1 MKPLKISE
9 VAKAVGGTINNPD
22 IADKLIV
29 GVSFDTREA
38 MDDMI
43 FVPLKGENTDGHN
56 FLHEAMKCGAV
67 CVFSEVET
75 YIDAIMVE
83 DAAQALKDLAEYY
96 RSLFDVKV
104 VGITG
109 SNGKT
114 STKDMIASVLAE
126 KYNVV
131 KTIGNFNNEI
141 GLPTTIFNIDEN
153 TDVIVLE
160 MGMNHSGE
168 ISRLSKIAR
177 PDYAVITNIG
187 VAHIENL
194 GSQEGIFKA
203 KSEILDY
210 LAPNGKVYLCGDD
223 NFLTRYRD
231 RRSYIFYGYGMRN
244 SYRATDIDGGGLD
257 SSMYTVTLKNG
268 ETLEA
273 YLPTPGRHMV
283 LNSLA
288 AIAIGE
294 EFGLTAAQI
303 AEGIK
308 KFKSSGRRMNVIET
322 NGGMRVIDDCYN
334 ASPDSMK
341 AALEVLI
348 QAQDGNTIA
357 ILGDML
363 ELGESSYDMH
373 FDVGAEAAKLCIDTI
388 ICVGEASEATY
399 EGAYNAFRDGGSNS
413 QIIYFGSKDDCMA
426 QLDAFVKP
434 GDTILV
440 KASRGMRFEDIVS
453 KLVND

>member
-9 VAKAVGGTINNPD
+9 VAKAVGGKVNNTE
-22 IADKLIV
+22 IADRMIV

-38 MDDMI
+38 MEDKI
-43 FVPLKGENTDGHN
+43 FVPLKGENVDGHN
-56 FLHEAMKCGAV
+56 FLHEAMKCGAA
-67 CVFSEVET
+67 CVFSEIET
-75 YIDAIMVE
+75 YVDAIMVE

-114 STKDMIASVLAE
+114 STKDMIAAVLAE

-141 GLPTTIFNIDEN
+141 GLPTTIFNIDDN
-153 TDVIVLE
+153 TDVVVLE

-177 PDYAVITNIG
+177 PDYAIITNIG

-210 LAPNGKVYLCGDD
+210 LAPDGKVYLCGDD
-223 NFLTRYRD
+223 NFLIRYRD
-231 RRSYIFYGYGMRN
+231 RKNFTFYGYGMRN
-244 SYRATDIDGGGLD
+244 TYRANDIEGGGLD
-257 SSMYTVTLKNG
+257 SSQYTVLMKTG
-268 ETLEA
+268 ETLEV
-273 YLPTPGRHMV
+273 YVPTPGKHMV

-288 AIAIGE
+288 AVAVGE
-294 EFGLTAAQI
+294 ELGLSPAQI
-303 AEGIK
+303 ANGIK
-308 KFKSSGRRMNVIET
+308 KFKSSGMRMNVIET
-322 NGGMRVIDDCYN
+322 NGGMHVIDDCYN
-334 ASPDSMK
+334 ASPDSVK
-341 AALEVLI
+341 AALDVLI
-348 QAQDGNTIA
+348 QASGNTIA

-363 ELGESSYDMH
+363 ELGEQSYDMH
-373 FDVGAEAAKLCIDTI
+373 FEIGAEAARLCIDTI
-388 ICVGEASEATY
+388 ICVGEESEATY
-399 EGAYNAFRDGGSNS
+399 EGAYNEFRSGASNS
-413 QIIYFGSKDDCMA
+413 QIIYFNSKDDCLA
-426 QLDAFVKP
+426 QLGTFVKA

-440 KASRGMRFEDIVS
+440 KASRGMRFEDIVN
-453 KLVND
+453 KLVHD

>member
-9 VAKAVGGTINNPD
+9 VARAVGGVVNNPE
-22 IADKLIV
+22 IADRLVV

-56 FLHEAMKCGAV
+56 FLHEAMKCGAT
-67 CVFSEVET
+67 CVFSEIET
-75 YIDAIMVE
+75 YVDAIMVK

-104 VGITG
+104 IGITG

-114 STKDMIASVLAE
+114 STKDMVAAVLSE
-126 KYNVV
+126 KYTVV

-141 GLPTTIFNIDEN
+141 GLPTTIFNIDDD
-153 TDVIVLE
+153 TDVVVLE

-177 PDYAVITNIG
+177 PDYAIITNIG

-203 KSEILDY
+203 KSEILDF
-210 LAPNGKVYLCGDD
+210 LAHDGKVYLCGDD

-231 RRSYIFYGYGMRN
+231 RKNFIFYGYGVRN
-244 SYRATDIDGGGLD
+244 TYRAHDIESSGMD
-257 SSMYTVTLKNG
+257 SSQYSVTLKGG
-268 ETLEA
+268 ETLEV
-273 YLPTPGRHMV
+273 YVPTPGKHMV

-288 AIAIGE
+288 AVAIGE
-294 EFGLTAAQI
+294 ELGLTPSEI
-303 AEGIK
+303 ADGIK
-308 KFKSSGRRMNVIET
+308 KFKSSGMRMNIIET

-334 ASPDSMK
+334 ASPDSVK
-341 AALEVLI
+341 AALEVLV
-348 QAQDGNTIA
+348 QATGNTIA

-363 ELGESSYDMH
+363 ELGAQSYDMH
-373 FDVGAEAAKLCIDTI
+373 FEIGAEAARMCIDTI
-388 ICVGEASEATY
+388 ICVGEDSEATY
-399 EGAYNAFRDGGSNS
+399 EGAYSVFRGGASNS
-413 QIIYFGSKDDCMA
+413 QIIYFNSKDDCIA
-426 QLDAFVKP
+426 QLDTFVKP

-440 KASRGMRFEDIVS
+440 KASRGKRFEDIVS
-453 KLVND
+453 KLVYG

>member
-9 VAKAVGGTINNPD
+9 VAKAVGGKVNNTE
-22 IADKLIV
+22 IADRMIV

-38 MDDMI
+38 MEDKI
-43 FVPLKGENTDGHN
+43 FVPLKGENVDGHN
-56 FLHEAMKCGAV
+56 FLHEAMKCGAA
-67 CVFSEVET
+67 CVFSEIET
-75 YIDAIMVE
+75 YVDAIMVE

-114 STKDMIASVLAE
+114 STKDMVAAVLAE

-141 GLPTTIFNIDEN
+141 GLPTTIFNIDDD
-153 TDVIVLE
+153 TDVVVLE
-160 MGMNHSGE
+160 MGMNHRGE

-177 PDYAVITNIG
+177 PDYAIITNIG

-194 GSQEGIFKA
+194 GSQEEIFKA

-210 LAPNGKVYLCGDD
+210 LAPDGKVYLSGDD

-231 RRSYIFYGYGMRN
+231 RKNFIFYGYGTRN
-244 SYRATDIDGGGLD
+244 AYRANDAEGSGLD
-257 SSMYTVTLKNG
+257 SSQYTVMLKGG
-268 ETLEA
+268 ETLEV
-273 YLPTPGRHMV
+273 YVPTPGKHMV

-288 AIAIGE
+288 AVAVGE
-294 EFGLTAAQI
+294 ELGLTPIQI
-303 AEGIK
+303 SDGIK
-308 KFKSSGRRMNVIET
+308 KFKSSGRRMSVIET
-322 NGGMRVIDDCYN
+322 NGGYRVIDDCYN
-334 ASPDSMK
+334 SSPDSVK
-341 AALEVLI
+341 AALEVLT
-348 QAQDGNTIA
+348 QATGNTIA

-363 ELGESSYDMH
+363 ELGEASYDMH
-373 FDVGAEAAKLCIDTI
+373 FDIGAEAARLCIDTI
-388 ICVGEASEATY
+388 ICVGQDSEATY
-399 EGAYNAFRDGGSNS
+399 EGAYNEFRGGGSNS
-413 QIIYFGSKDDCMA
+413 QIIYFGSKNDCIA
-426 QLDAFVKP
+426 QLPNFVKA